1 MNKQYASMKT
11 RFLLFLLLGL
21 TIAVGCRQSS
31 PKPSSPSAE
40 PADSKPADSV
50 FVPKQEPQSIPY
62 IFGGDLSNYYHVRRC
77 TMTRL
82 SRLELESLGITP
94 ADDHHYYLVA
104 LGLMRN
110 GVPFD
115 FPIEG
120 IECMYDLWLVPTS
133 FPDGRFNVNAQVLNS
148 NNIRVGE
155 LTFSRAD
162 NLKDLLRKCPNQGDF
177 MVIEDLLDIERFFDH
192 PSNKLDIRGYIKPVK
207 EVPAKKRRNR
217 KS

>member
-1 MNKQYASMKT
+1 MTKPFESMKKK
-11 RFLLFLLLGL
+11 FLLFAVLGLLLA
-21 TIAVGCRQSS
+21 TGCKQDS
-31 PKPSSPSAE
+31 PKPTGHVAE
-40 PADSKPADSV
+40 SKPAEQDDSV
-50 FVPKQEPQSIPY
+50 FVPKQEPQAIPY

-104 LGLMRN
+104 VGLMRN

-115 FPIEG
+115 FPIDG
-120 IECMYDLWLVPTS
+120 IECLYDLWLVPTS

-155 LTFSRAD
+155 LTFSRAG

-207 EVPAKKRRNR
+207 EVPAKKRRR
-217 KS
+217 PGR